1 MTDISRRRAMLL
13 AAFAAAAPALAPD
26 AAWAQ
31 TKDAALPTVWDLT
44 ALYPTPEAW
53 TAEAKAL
60 EAALPGLARYKGKLG
75 DSAATLKAAMQAISD
90 LNRRGARLFVY
101 ATLKGDEDLQVA
113 ADQERRQLAQA
124 LVARFGEATAWVSPE
139 TLKIG
144 RARLEDF
151 IAADPGLA
159 KFRFGLLDTVRQADH
174 TLDAEGEAILAAAG
188 NPLTGPRTIRSQL
201 VAADIPWPT
210 VTVAGKQVRLDQQGF
225 TQARAT
231 VDRTERKMVM
241 DTTFGTFKDFESSL
255 GAALAAKVD
264 GDLFNARQRRYPTA
278 LAAAVDGPNIPESVY
293 RTLIAEANRGLPILH
308 RYFDLRRR
316 LLKLPDMGLW
326 DIYPPVTKLDVKF
339 DLATT
344 RKTTIE
350 ALKPLGP
357 DYGAIF
363 ADATSKPWVHVY
375 PQRGKRG
382 GAYVFGAAY
391 DVHPYML
398 LNHTDN
404 YDGLST
410 YAHEWGH
417 AMHTLLAQKAQP
429 YELAAYPT
437 FTAEVASTVNE
448 QLLVAHMV
456 KGARTKEG
464 KLFYLDRVCEM
475 MRGTFYRQT
484 MFAEFELA
492 VHEVAE
498 KGEALSGKRASAIYL
513 DLLKR
518 YHGPKVMIEDAYGA
532 EWMLPG
538 HFFDYTYY
546 VYQYAT
552 SVTAASA
559 FAELILKG
567 GPKERDAYLGA
578 LKAGGSDYPG
588 DVLERA
594 GVDMTTPAPFRA
606 MLAKFERTLDDME
619 KLIA

>member
-1 MTDISRRRAMLL
+1 MTTDFSRRQALLL
-13 AAFAAAAPALAPD
+13 AAFAAAAPGLAV
-26 AAWAQ
+26 AQ

-60 EAALPGLARYKGKLG
+60 EAALPALTQYKGRLG
-75 DSAATLKAAMQAISD
+75 ESAATLKAALQAISD

-113 ADQERRQLAQA
+113 VDQERRQLAQA
-124 LVARFGEATAWVSPE
+124 LVAKFGEATAWVSPE
-139 TLKIG
+139 TLKVG
-144 RARLEDF
+144 RQKIEAF
-151 IAADPGLA
+151 VAADPGLA
-159 KFRFGLLDTVRQADH
+159 KFRFGLLDTLRQADH
-174 TLDAEGEAILAAAG
+174 TLDEQGEAILAAAG
-188 NPLTGPRTIRSQL
+188 NPLNGPRTIRGQL
-201 VAADIPWPT
+201 IAADIPWPT
-210 VTVAGKQVRLDQQGF
+210 VTVGGEKIRLDQQGF
-225 TQARAT
+225 TRARAAT
-231 VDRTERKMVM
+231 DRTERKMVF
-241 DTTFGTFKDFESSL
+241 DTTFAAFKGFESSL

-264 GDLFNARQRRYPTA
+264 GDLFNARQRKYPTA
-278 LAAAVDGPNIPESVY
+278 LAAAVDGPNIPEAVY

-344 RKTTIE
+344 RKTVIE

-357 DYGAIF
+357 DYGALF
-363 ADATSKPWVHVY
+363 ADSTAKPWVHVY

-429 YELAAYPT
+429 FELAAYPT

-456 KGARTKEG
+456 KGARTREE

-518 YHGPKVMIEDAYGA
+518 YHGPKVQIEDVYGA

-578 LKAGGSDYPG
+578 LKAGGSDYPV
-588 DVLERA
+588 DVLKRA

-606 MLAKFERTLDDME
+606 MLAKFERTIDDME

>member
-326 DIYPPVTKLDVKF
+326 DIYPPVTKL
-339 DLATT
+339 
-344 RKTTIE
+344 
-350 ALKPLGP
+350 
-357 DYGAIF
+357 
-363 ADATSKPWVHVY
+363 
-375 PQRGKRG
+375 
-382 GAYVFGAAY
+382 
-391 DVHPYML
+391 
-398 LNHTDN
+398 
-404 YDGLST
+404 
-410 YAHEWGH
+410 
-417 AMHTLLAQKAQP
+417 
-429 YELAAYPT
+429 
-437 FTAEVASTVNE
+437 
-448 QLLVAHMV
+448 
-456 KGARTKEG
+456 
-464 KLFYLDRVCEM
+464 
-475 MRGTFYRQT
+475 
-484 MFAEFELA
+484 
-492 VHEVAE
+492 
-498 KGEALSGKRASAIYL
+498 
-513 DLLKR
+513 
-518 YHGPKVMIEDAYGA
+518 
-532 EWMLPG
+532 
-538 HFFDYTYY
+538 
-546 VYQYAT
+546 
-552 SVTAASA
+552 
-559 FAELILKG
+559 
-567 GPKERDAYLGA
+567 
-578 LKAGGSDYPG
+578 
-588 DVLERA
+588 
-594 GVDMTTPAPFRA
+594 
-606 MLAKFERTLDDME
+606 
-619 KLIA
+619 